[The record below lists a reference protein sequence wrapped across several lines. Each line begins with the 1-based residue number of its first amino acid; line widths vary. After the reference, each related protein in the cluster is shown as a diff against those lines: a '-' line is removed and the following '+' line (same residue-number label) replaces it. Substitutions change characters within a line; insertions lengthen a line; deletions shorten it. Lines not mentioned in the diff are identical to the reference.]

1 MEIENQ
7 TTSAKAS
14 SVQEAHFRIVL
25 DKVINPAR
33 TSRKP
38 AYYFPCC
45 RVWNKRQPPTLSK
58 ETPEEVLEQER
69 GHIGK
74 QFTTWAMFGK
84 GEEPLNYHEAW
95 EKFKVWVSTNQI
107 PNDFNMPFI
116 INQQEC
122 IMRDVVIVT
131 QEPEDQGHP
140 VPSKNCLPKTCPTL
154 RELDELKLK
163 YRRLEVD
170 MNCTKWTYKDIK
182 ARISR
187 IIKRRD
193 KFVKAMNAQLEIRD
207 GVIKEMLIALND
219 VTQKYEGRR
228 INEWKYKEKVYK
240 GLIEFTN
247 GQKEFDD
254 SESLSSDTYGSID
267 SPRD

>member
-7 TTSAKAS
+7 STYAKPS
-14 SVQEAHFRIVL
+14 SVQEAHFKSVL
-25 DKVINPAR
+25 EKVINPAR
-33 TSRKP
+33 VSRNP
-38 AYYFPCC
+38 ASYFPCC
-45 RVWNKRQPPTLSK
+45 TAWNKRQRPTLSK
-58 ETPEEVLEQER
+58 DTPQEDQEHQK

-74 QFTTWAMFGK
+74 QYSTWAIFGK
-84 GEEPLNYHEAW
+84 GEEPLDFHEGW

-107 PNDFNMPFI
+107 PNDLNMPFL

-122 IMRDVVIVT
+122 IMRDVACLT
-131 QEPEDQGHP
+131 KEPESQRDS
-140 VPSKNCLPKTCPTL
+140 VPSKKPLEQECPTL
-154 RELDELKLK
+154 SELDELKLK

-170 MNCTKWTYKDIK
+170 ISSARWTNKDLK
-182 ARISR
+182 ARLSR
-187 IIKRRD
+187 VIKRKD
-193 KFVKAMNAQLEIRD
+193 KNLNALKQQLEIRD
-207 GVIKEMLIALND
+207 GVIKDLLIALNL
-219 VTQKYEGRR
+219 VTMKYEGKR

-247 GQKEFDD
+247 GRKEFND